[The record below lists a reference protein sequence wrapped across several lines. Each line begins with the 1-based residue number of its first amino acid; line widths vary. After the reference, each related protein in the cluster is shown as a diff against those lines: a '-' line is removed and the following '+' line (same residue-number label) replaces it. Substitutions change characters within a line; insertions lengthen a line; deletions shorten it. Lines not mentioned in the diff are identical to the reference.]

1 MRQAVTAAS
10 TIIVAMLLAFSVPVS
25 QLRTVSVQSEC
36 CCPEP
41 DHCTCPDHQADGTPQ
56 PSMRV
61 CHKKTIEL
69 VSPVLPAFVPPVAA
83 LALALH
89 PATVDALFA
98 LPAPHAT
105 PILRRPDAPS

>member
-25 QLRTVSVQSEC
+25 QLRTVSTLSEC
-36 CCPEP
+36 CCLEP
-41 DHCTCPDHQADGTPQ
+41 DHCMCPDHQADGTPQ
-56 PSMRV
+56 PSMRA

-83 LALALH
+83 LALA
-89 PATVDALFA
+89 PQRAAVDALFA
-98 LPAPHAT
+98 LPAPHAAPT
-105 PILRRPDAPS
+105 PRRLDAPS